1 MAKLIS
7 VSEAL
12 ALIAKTPPL
21 PATTVS
27 LKEAYGHV
35 SSQDISAQVTLPPH
49 NASAMDGYAVK
60 LEAHHKQGS
69 TFTLIGEAPAGR
81 PYEGKVGTDETVRIF
96 TGGAVPDGANH
107 VIMQENISAN
117 GTVITLTEPI
127 STASHIR
134 KSGIDFK
141 TGDTVLPKGRQ
152 IGAYELAI
160 LAAANCDTLPV
171 NFAPKIALIAN
182 GDELVVPGA
191 AIDDGQVISSNPYG
205 LMPLLESWGANVINM
220 GISKDDPKAIKAQIA
235 RAIKQGAD
243 ILVPIG
249 GASVGDHDY
258 MRPVFTK
265 LGYDKT
271 FEKVAVK
278 PGKPV
283 WFGTLPVTDSLR
295 YVLGLPGNP
304 ASALVTAHLFLK
316 PLVKALIGEYKES
329 ASAAHKYVNAHVT
342 HSMPA
347 ATWRA
352 EYIRAHAVIDENGV
366 VQVTAI
372 PRQDSSLLTPF
383 LTANC
388 FLVREPE
395 DKALEP
401 GDIAKIMMIKMLD

>member
-12 ALIAKTPPL
+12 ALITKTPISQETCVP
-21 PATTVS
+21 
-27 LKEAYGHV
+27 LKEAFGHV
-35 SSQDISAQVTLPPH
+35 LSQDVAAKVTLPPH

-60 LEAHHKQGS
+60 LENHHKLGS
-69 TFTLIGEAPAGR
+69 KFTLIGEAPAGR
-81 PYEGKVGTDETVRIF
+81 PYEGVVGADETVRIF

-107 VIMQENISAN
+107 VIMQENVRAN
-117 GTVITLTEPI
+117 GDVITLTEPI
-127 STASHIR
+127 SPASHIR
-134 KSGIDFK
+134 KAGIDFK
-141 TGDTVLPKGRQ
+141 TGDRILAKGTQ

-171 NFAPKIALIAN
+171 TFAPKVALIAN
-182 GDELVVPGA
+182 GDELVAPGKMTNM
-191 AIDDGQVISSNPYG
+191 GQVISSNPYG
-205 LMPLLESWGANVINM
+205 LMPLLNPWGANTINM
-220 GISKDDPKAIKAQIA
+220 GISKDAPKAIRAQIA
-235 RAIKQGAD
+235 RAVYQGAD

-258 MRPVFTK
+258 MRLVFAE
-265 LGYDKT
+265 LGYSKI

-283 WFGTLPVTDSLR
+283 WFGTMADQDYPQ

-316 PLVKALIGEYKES
+316 PLIKALTG
-329 ASAAHKYVNAHVT
+329 ATTAHKFVNARIT
-342 HSMPA
+342 HPVKA

-352 EYIRAHAVIDENGV
+352 DYIRAHAVVDENGTLH
-366 VQVTAI
+366 VTAI

-388 FLVREPE
+388 FLVREPQ
-395 DKALEP
+395 DQALEI
-401 GDIAKIMMIKMLD
+401 GERAKIMLIKPFN